1 MNISF
6 KIEDVAARSFGLT
19 TIEEFTA
26 LANGSLTVDTN
37 APNAKPKLIPM
48 MTARRLSDGC
58 RLAVD
63 AGLELSSRNNL
74 TGVIYS
80 SLSGEI
86 QHNYKVL
93 IACAKDI
100 PCSPTDFSMSVHNAA
115 VGNFTILSKA
125 DIPSSSVSASED
137 SFMQALVDAYIRL
150 DNDKDRILVV
160 DYNVSIPEFFI
171 NYSDSDLLDYP
182 IAVGFVLSKG
192 NEVTIS
198 SQAKEAVTYD
208 KHQALTLLLNYLNQ
222 AKQCTIKSSNQEYQ
236 VNFSCK

>member
-1 MNISF
+1 
-6 KIEDVAARSFGLT
+6 
-19 TIEEFTA
+19 
-26 LANGSLTVDTN
+26 
-37 APNAKPKLIPM
+37 
-48 MTARRLSDGC
+48 
-58 RLAVD
+58 
-63 AGLELSSRNNL
+63 
-74 TGVIYS
+74 
-80 SLSGEI
+80 
-86 QHNYKVL
+86 
-93 IACAKDI
+93 
-100 PCSPTDFSMSVHNAA
+100 MSVHNAA

-208 KHQALTLLLNYLNQ
+208 KHQALTLLLNYLNK

>member
-6 KIEDVAARSFGLT
+6 KIEDVAARAFGLT

-26 LANGSLTVDTN
+26 FANGNLTVAPK

-63 AGLELSSRNNL
+63 AGLELSLRNKL
-74 TGVIYS
+74 TGVVYS

-93 IACAKDI
+93 LACANDT
-100 PCSPTDFSMSVHNAA
+100 PCSPTDFSMSVHNEA

-125 DIPSSSVSASED
+125 SIPSSSVSASED

-150 DNDKDRILVV
+150 DNDEDRILVV

-182 IAVGFVLSKG
+182 IAVAFVLAKG
-192 NEVTIS
+192 NEINICT
-198 SQAKEAVTYD
+198 QDNNEETYD
-208 KHQALTLLLNYLNQ
+208 NHQALTFLLSYLCK
-222 AKQCTIKSSNQEYQ
+222 AKQCNIKGSNQEYQ